1 MSYGHQGL
9 KDQAEASRVEEV
21 SSLRQDKFK
30 VTVSLNKE
38 RPMSKSPLYDR
49 YDIQRYDLHPN
60 YSFGH
65 LDDMIPKG
73 TPYYIDSGNHYV
85 ERIVRALYYFKQCS
99 LIGPSGTGKTHI
111 VYLVAELTGLPIW
124 EVNCGL
130 STSSFDLIGRFIGL
144 GKENWI
150 DGLLTQW
157 LRKGGIM
164 YLDEANMMKQDVAT
178 RLNPVLDTRGHLVIN
193 EKDNEVI
200 ERHKYGYLIL
210 SMNPYSAEFSGT
222 KPLNAAMRRRMAV
235 WINFDYTSVG
245 EQISPN
251 EVEMLRKRSRVPE
264 DVAYKVIQV
273 GAELRRQYK
282 AGDLPYG
289 PSLGDLINWATLVH
303 DGNTPNVA
311 AEETIIALTS
321 DNTEVQGDVRRVV
334 ESIFNKPQGP

>member
-1 MSYGHQGL
+1 M
-9 KDQAEASRVEEV
+9 
-21 SSLRQDKFK
+21 
-30 VTVSLNKE
+30 
-38 RPMSKSPLYDR
+38 
-49 YDIQRYDLHPN
+49 
-60 YSFGH
+60 
-65 LDDMIPKG
+65 
-73 TPYYIDSGNHYV
+73 

-144 GKENWI
+144 GKENWV

-178 RLNPVLDTRGHLVIN
+178 RLNPVLDTRGHLVLN
-193 EKDNEVI
+193 EKDSEVI
-200 ERHKYGYLIL
+200 ERHKYGYMII
-210 SMNPYSAEFSGT
+210 SMNPATAEFSGT

-235 WINFDYTSVG
+235 WINFDFLSVG
-245 EQISPN
+245 EKISPD
-251 EVEMLRKRSRVPE
+251 EVEMLRKRTKV
-264 DVAYKVIQV
+264 DKDTAYKIIQA

-289 PSLGDLINWATLVH
+289 PSLGDLINWATLVN
-303 DGNTPNVA
+303 DGNTPMDA
-311 AEETIIALTS
+311 AEETIIGLTS
-321 DNTEVQGDVRRVV
+321 DNVEVQADVRRILEAV
-334 ESIFNKPQGP
+334 FNKTQ